1 MLCHLW
7 NPVWHPYCLAFYPNI
22 LPVSPRLAW
31 VAWPVGSCLPLLL
44 VGSRSAPALFGG
56 GRSPETDLSLCFYR
70 KVRES
75 WGGWGIDVC
84 WGGGP
89 RGQADRLKQCA
100 QPTPAKLTQ
109 DSVHQ
114 NPGALSHLQG
124 PTPGDACSYDD
135 PGTTA
140 TLPQPYFRNTN

>member
-1 MLCHLW
+1 MLYHLW
-7 NPVWHPYCLAFYPNI
+7 NPVWHPYCFSFYPNI

-31 VAWPVGSCLPLLL
+31 VAWPVGSCLPLA

-56 GRSPETDLSLCFYR
+56 GDPQKQTFLFVFTENYGVLGRVE
-70 KVRES
+70 
-75 WGGWGIDVC
+75 GIGVC
-84 WGGGP
+84 WGG

-100 QPTPAKLTQ
+100 QPTPAKLAQ

-114 NPGALSHLQG
+114 YPGALSHLQG

-135 PGTTA
+135 PGMTA
-140 TLPQPYFRNTN
+140 TLPRPYFRNTN